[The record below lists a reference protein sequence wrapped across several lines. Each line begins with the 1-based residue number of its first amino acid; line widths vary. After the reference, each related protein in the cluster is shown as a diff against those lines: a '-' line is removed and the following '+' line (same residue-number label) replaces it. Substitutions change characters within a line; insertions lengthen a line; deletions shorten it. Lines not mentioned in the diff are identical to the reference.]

1 MIVVLSIIL
10 HDVLQPVCGEI
21 HHLYNRIR
29 YYRESFLMPYQPVLF
44 TLLGDTHAH
53 VPYTVYI
60 SNGKLN
66 VFL

>member
-21 HHLYNRIR
+21 HLLYNRIR
-29 YYRESFLMPYQPVLF
+29 YYRESFLMPYQL
-44 TLLGDTHAH
+44 TILGDTHAH
-53 VPYTVYI
+53 VPHTVYI